1 MGASSGMMIYIISAI
16 AQIISFVCGTCL
28 TWSSPVQTIL
38 NSTDDTPL
46 DQRYDTDSTETAW
59 ITSLLTVGAIFGAI
73 IFGMAAGKFGRKPVL
88 VFLGFPFLI
97 SFLLLAF
104 SKNLYCFYFARTF
117 SGLALGGVFTLIPM
131 YSGEIA
137 EDSNRGMLGA
147 AMNCFI
153 TLGLLASVSLGP
165 YIDFMWF
172 NVILAVFPA
181 MFIALFIVF
190 CPESPYFLVKKDISK
205 AEQSLRSIRGT
216 YDVSRELSEIKST
229 VEKSEGGSFT
239 DIFVDRGNRK
249 AFLIGSGLIFF
260 QQFSGINIVL
270 FSGQDVFSA
279 AGGDMPAAYGPIIIA
294 LVQFFTSFITPIASD
309 RSGRK
314 ILLII
319 SHTCMLTVQI
329 FFGLYF
335 FMKKN
340 DESSVENY
348 SWLPITTLI
357 IYITSYNVGSG
368 PIPWAVLGEL
378 FPSNIKDL
386 AAAGASSICWICGFI
401 ITILYPTFKNSIG
414 IGITFWIFSAFGV
427 FATLFIVMFVIET
440 KGKSLQQ
447 IQDEL
452 NS

>member
-1 MGASSGMMIYIISAI
+1 
-16 AQIISFVCGTCL
+16 
-28 TWSSPVQTIL
+28 
-38 NSTDDTPL
+38 
-46 DQRYDTDSTETAW
+46 
-59 ITSLLTVGAIFGAI
+59 
-73 IFGMAAGKFGRKPVL
+73 MAAGKFGRRPVL
-88 VFLGFPFLI
+88 IFLGFPFVV

-153 TLGLLASVSLGP
+153 TLGLLVSVTLGP

-172 NVILAVFPA
+172 NTILAVFPA
-181 MFIALFIVF
+181 LFIVLF
-190 CPESPYFLVKKDISK
+190 TMICPESPYFLVKNDLRK
-205 AEQSLRSIRGT
+205 AEEALRSIRGT
-216 YDVSRELSEIKST
+216 YDVSKEINEIKST
-229 VEKSEGGSFT
+229 VEKSEGGSVM
-239 DIFVDRGNRK
+239 DIVRDRGNRK

-270 FSGQDVFSA
+270 FNGSTIFAA
-279 AGGDMPAAYGPIIIA
+279 AGGDMPVAYGPIIIS
-294 LVQFFTSFITPIASD
+294 LVQFLTSFITPIASD

-314 ILLII
+314 ILLTI
-319 SHTCMLTVQI
+319 SHVCMLIVQI
-329 FFGLYF
+329 FLGLYF
-335 FMKKN
+335 YLKDR
-340 DESSVENY
+340 DENNVANF
-348 SWLPITTLI
+348 SWLPIATLV
-357 IYITSYNVGSG
+357 IYITAYNTGSG

-386 AAAGASSICWICGFI
+386 AAAGASAVCWICGFI
-401 ITILYPTFKNSIG
+401 ITYSYPLLEKPVGMG
-414 IGITFWIFSAFGV
+414 IIFWFFSGCGV
-427 FATLFIVMFVIET
+427 FAVLFIVMFVIET

-452 NS
+452 KS

>member
-1 MGASSGMMIYIISAI
+1 MGATSGMMIYMISAI

-38 NSTDDTPL
+38 NSTSTTPL
-46 DQRYDTDSTETAW
+46 DQVYDPDSSETAW
-59 ITSLLTVGAIFGAI
+59 ITSLLTVGAIFGSPL
-73 IFGMAAGKFGRKPVL
+73 FGMAAGKFGRKPIL
-88 VFLGFPFLI
+88 VFLGVPFVI
-97 SFLLLAF
+97 SYLLLAF
-104 SKNLYCFYFARTF
+104 SKNLYCFYFARAF
-117 SGLALGGVFTLIPM
+117 SGLALGGVFTVIPM

-153 TLGLLASVSLGP
+153 TLGLLASVTLGP

-172 NVILAVFPA
+172 NVILTIFPA
-181 MFIALFIVF
+181 MFVVLFLIF
-190 CPESPYFLVKKDISK
+190 CPESPYFLIKRDFSK
-205 AEQSLRSIRGT
+205 AEEALRLIRGT
-216 YDVSRELSEIKST
+216 YDVSKELSIIKNT
-229 VEKSEGGSFT
+229 VEKSEGGSFM
-239 DIFVDRGNRK
+239 DIVQDRGNRK
-249 AFLIGSGLIFF
+249 AFLIGAGLIFF

-270 FSGQDVFSA
+270 FNGTTVFEA
-279 AGGDMPAAYGPIIIA
+279 AGGDMPPEYGPIIIA
-294 LVQFFTSFITPIASD
+294 IVQFLTSFITPIFSD

-314 ILLII
+314 ILLFI

-335 FMKKN
+335 FMQKN
-340 DESSVENY
+340 DPSSVENY
-348 SWLPITTLI
+348 SWLPITTLV
-357 IYITSYNVGSG
+357 IYITAYNTGSG

-386 AAAGASSICWICGFI
+386 AASGASAVCWICGFI
-401 ITILYPTFKNSIG
+401 ITFTYPFFKNSIG
-414 IGITFWIFSAFGV
+414 IGITFWIFSGFGV
-427 FATLFIVMFVIET
+427 FAALFIVMFVIET

-452 NS
+452 SS